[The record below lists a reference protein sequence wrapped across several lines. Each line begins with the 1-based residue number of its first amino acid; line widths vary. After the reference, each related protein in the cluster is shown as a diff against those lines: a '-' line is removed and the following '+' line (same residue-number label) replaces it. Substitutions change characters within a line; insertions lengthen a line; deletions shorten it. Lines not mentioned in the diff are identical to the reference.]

1 MESVKANETQN
12 ETQSSSHSNL
22 VIKKCSIFDT
32 KQSNILLDDIKEVLE
47 GFHQDFDS
55 SFTQETNLDAKQKK
69 NNRKEKIGNLNTDRN
84 STLFC
89 LYLNNL

>member
-1 MESVKANETQN
+1 
-12 ETQSSSHSNL
+12 
-22 VIKKCSIFDT
+22 
-32 KQSNILLDDIKEVLE
+32 VLE